1 VGNKCDLEQKRQVS
15 TDQGKEMAKQYGV
28 QFFETSAKDQLN
40 IDELFI
46 TTTKNFLEK
55 QSNNKN
61 KKSTIVNN
69 KNSKGMITIDNIK
82 EPKRSSSSGCC

>member
-61 KKSTIVNN
+61 TKSNNNN
-69 KNSKGMITIDNIK
+69 KNSKGMITIDDIK
-82 EPKRSSSSGCC
+82 ESKKSSNGCC